1 MKGKRPGHVV
11 WLLAAMALCAGISAG
26 VAAPAGAAGS
36 PEIHTT
42 YVDRVTASSVV
53 IHGEIN
59 PNGLSTS
66 FRAEYLTEAAY
77 RANLEAVPPRSGFSD
92 ATLSPVK
99 GVGTG
104 VNDVPVFL
112 ELSKLAPATTYRY
125 RLVATNSSGAT
136 PGPERG
142 FGTEE
147 ATNAVRVLDRRG
159 WEMVSPVDKNGGAI
173 QGFGENFGGGVLQAS
188 ADGEALTYSS
198 ADSFGEAPQ
207 GAPAASQYLARRG
220 PGGWATE
227 NITIPLLSGSYGD
240 SPDGVPYQLF
250 ALDLSRGL
258 LSNGERC
265 RGSDGE
271 CPVLNPPLPGTGAP
285 AGYRDYYLRSNL
297 TGGFQSVL
305 DEAAVEETA
314 LGPEQFELRFAGASP
329 DLAHVVLSSC
339 AALTADAVEVA
350 AVGGCDPEAQNLYE
364 WSGGGLA
371 LINLRPGDTAGTP
384 GASLAA
390 RAAAVSADG
399 SRVYWVGEA
408 SPGPDEVIYLREAGQ
423 TELLPGSAGGTF
435 QTASSD
441 GRFAF
446 FVDAGGH
453 LRRYDAASGL
463 STDLTPGG
471 GVLGVL
477 GASGG
482 GSRVYYLSGA
492 GLFLWDDG
500 VTTKVAATAGAG
512 NYPPATGT
520 ARVTPAGSHLAFIST
535 AELTGYESNGASEV
549 FLYGPPPGGG
559 APELTC
565 VSCNPTGER
574 PQGGSSIAGAI
585 ANGDDD
591 GSTQVYKP
599 RALSN
604 DGSRV
609 FFDSDDVLVS
619 TDTNNRQ
626 DVYEWE
632 ATGAGDCTREGGC
645 VALIS
650 SGRSS
655 EPSTF
660 VDASADGSDAFFLT
674 DSSLVPADP
683 GSFDL
688 YDAREGGG
696 FAVPLAPIPCNGD
709 ACQALPEAPEDPTP
723 GTQVGS
729 SGNPPL
735 RFTRLKAKKHHKKRH
750 HRKRHH
756 KTGGSGKGGRR

>member
-1 MKGKRPGHVV
+1 VSAGRLGRVTR
-11 WLLAAMALCAGISAG
+11 LLAAVAVCAGIA
-26 VAAPAGAAGS
+26 AGAAPPATAAGT
-36 PEIHTT
+36 PEVQSS
-42 YVDRVTASSVV
+42 YVTDVTATSVV
-53 IHGEIN
+53 VRGEIN

-66 FRAEYLTEAAY
+66 FRAEYITEAAY
-77 RANLEAVPPRSGFSD
+77 QANLTAVPPRSGFSG
-92 ATLSPVK
+92 ATLSIVK
-99 GVGTG
+99 GVGAGTK
-104 VNDVPVFL
+104 DVPVFQQL
-112 ELSKLAPATTYRY
+112 FGLAPATAYRY
-125 RLVATNSSGAT
+125 RLLATNSAGTT
-136 PGPERG
+136 PGPERR

-173 QGFGENFGGGVLQAS
+173 QGFESIFGGGVLQAA
-188 ADGEALTYSS
+188 ADGTSLTYSS
-198 ADSFGEAPQ
+198 ADSFGGAPE

-220 PGGWATE
+220 AAGWGSE
-227 NITIPLLSGSYGD
+227 NITTPLLSGSYGD
-240 SPDGVPYQLF
+240 SPNGAPYQLF
-250 ALDLSRGL
+250 APDLSRGL

-285 AGYRDYYLRSNL
+285 AGYRNYYLRNSL
-297 TGGFQSVL
+297 SGGFQSLL
-305 DEAAVEETA
+305 DAAAVGETT
-314 LGPEQFELRFAGASP
+314 LGPEQFELRFAGASA
-329 DLAHVVLSSC
+329 DLTHVVLSSC
-339 AALTADAVEVA
+339 AALTADAVEIA
-350 AVGGCDPEAQNLYE
+350 AAGGCDPDAQNLYE
-364 WSGGGLA
+364 WSGGELT
-371 LINLRPGDTAGTP
+371 LVNLRPGENVGTP
-384 GASLAA
+384 GAALAA
-390 RAAAVSADG
+390 QAAAVSADG
-399 SRVYWVGEA
+399 SRVYWVGQA

-423 TELLPGSAGGTF
+423 TELLGGSAAGAF

-446 FVDAGGH
+446 FITAAGH
-453 LRRYDAASGL
+453 LDRYDATSGL
-463 STDLTPGG
+463 SADLTPGG

-477 GASGG
+477 GASRD
-482 GSRVYYLSGA
+482 GSRVYYLSAA

-500 VTTKVAATAGAG
+500 VTTEVAATAGAG
-512 NYPPATGT
+512 NYPPTTGT
-520 ARVTPAGSHLAFIST
+520 ARVSPDGSHLAFIST
-535 AELTGYESNGASEV
+535 AELTGYENNGASEV
-549 FLYGPPPGGG
+549 FLIGPPPGGG

-574 PQGGSSIAGAI
+574 PQGDSSIPGAI
-585 ANGDDD
+585 ANGKAE
-591 GSTQVYKP
+591 GSAESYKP
-599 RALSN
+599 RALSS

-632 ATGAGDCTREGGC
+632 AEGAGDCTREGGC

-660 VDASADGSDAFFLT
+660 VDASANGSDAFFLT
-674 DSSLVPADP
+674 DSSLVPSDP

-688 YDAREGGG
+688 YDAREDGG
-696 FAVPLAPIPCNGD
+696 FPVPPTAIPCNGD

-723 GTQVGS
+723 GTQVSG

-735 RFTRLKAKKHHKKRH
+735 RFTRLKPKKHHKKRH

-756 KTGGSGKGGRR
+756 KKGGSGKGGSK